1 MRHVQNL
8 WGMDNHLVA
17 AALRAEVKIVL
28 NKVCELVEEL
38 FKSTVVTAS
47 MLSTAKSLLA
57 LENKEKL
64 GYPSVLVTQL
74 HNEYSSWIQG
84 NSDI

>member
-1 MRHVQNL
+1 MGV
-8 WGMDNHLVA
+8 DNHLAA
-17 AALRAEVKIVL
+17 AALRAEVKVVL
-28 NKVCELVEEL
+28 NKICELLEEL
-38 FKSTVVTAS
+38 LKSTVVTAS

-64 GYPSVLVTQL
+64 GHPSVLVTQL
-74 HNEYSSWIQG
+74 QNEYSSWIRG

>member
-1 MRHVQNL
+1 M
-8 WGMDNHLVA
+8 GMDNHLA
-17 AALRAEVKIVL
+17 ATALRAEVKVVL
-28 NKVCELVEEL
+28 NKIWAIRGAL
-38 FKSTVVTAS
+38 KSTVVTAS

-74 HNEYSSWIQG
+74 QNEYSSWIWG
-84 NSDI
+84 NSNI